1 MSRYTGPQ
9 WKKSRHKTI
18 GGKKMS
24 RYTGPQWKKSRRL
37 GFSTLE
43 TGRELARR
51 PYAPGQHGQKRKK
64 LTEYGLQLAEKQ
76 KVRHMYGVNEKQF
89 HNTFKRAGKMEG
101 VTGYNFFCLLES
113 RLDNIVYRLGFAT
126 TRRQARQ
133 LVNHGHIL
141 LNGVKTD
148 IASCQV
154 KVGDVISVK
163 ERSRSLEIIKNALA
177 SQTHVPGFV
186 EVDADKMEGKFIRL
200 PERSELNQEIN
211 ESLIVEYYN
220 RLG

>member
-1 MSRYTGPQ
+1 MA
-9 WKKSRHKTI
+9 
-18 GGKKMS
+18 

-43 TGRELARR
+43 TGKELAKR

-64 LTEYGLQLAEKQ
+64 PTEYGLQLAEKQ

-89 HNTFKRAGKMEG
+89 RNTFFRASKMEG
-101 VTGYNFFCLLES
+101 ITGYNFFCLLES
-113 RLDNIVYRLGFAT
+113 RLDNLVYRLGLAT
-126 TRRQARQ
+126 TRRAARQ

-141 LNGVKTD
+141 VNGKKAD
-148 IASCQV
+148 IPSYQV
-154 KVGDVISVK
+154 KIGDVISVREK
-163 ERSRSLEIIKNALA
+163 SRNLAVIKA
-177 SQTHVPGFV
+177 SVEATTHIPGFV
-186 EVDADKMEGKFIRL
+186 EFDAEKLEGKYVRF

-211 ESLIVEYYN
+211 EALIVEYYN

>member
-1 MSRYTGPQ
+1 
-9 WKKSRHKTI
+9 
-18 GGKKMS
+18 MS

-177 SQTHVPGFV
+177 SQIHVPGFV

>member
-1 MSRYTGPQ
+1 MA
-9 WKKSRHKTI
+9 
-18 GGKKMS
+18 

-43 TGRELARR
+43 TGKELSRR

-76 KVRHMYGVNEKQF
+76 KVRYMYGVNEKQF
-89 HNTFKRAGKMEG
+89 RNTFFRASKMEG
-101 VTGYNFFCLLES
+101 VKGHNFFCLLES
-113 RLDNIVYRLGFAT
+113 RLDNVVYRLGFAT

-148 IASCQV
+148 IPSCQV
-154 KVGDVISVK
+154 KIGDVISVK
-163 ERSRSLEIIKNALA
+163 EKSKSLEIIKTSLA

-186 EVDADKMEGKFIRL
+186 EVDAEKMEGKLIRL
-200 PERSELNQEIN
+200 PERSELNQEVN

>member
-1 MSRYTGPQ
+1 
-9 WKKSRHKTI
+9 
-18 GGKKMS
+18 MS

-76 KVRHMYGVNEKQF
+76 KVRHMYGVSEKQF

>member
-1 MSRYTGPQ
+1 
-9 WKKSRHKTI
+9 
-18 GGKKMS
+18 MS

-113 RLDNIVYRLGFAT
+113 RLDNSVYRLGFAT

>member
-1 MSRYTGPQ
+1 MA
-9 WKKSRHKTI
+9 
-18 GGKKMS
+18 

-43 TGRELARR
+43 TGKELAKR

-64 LTEYGLQLAEKQ
+64 PTEYGLQLAEKQ

-89 HNTFKRAGKMEG
+89 RNTFFRASKMEG
-101 VTGYNFFCLLES
+101 ITGYNFFCLLES
-113 RLDNIVYRLGFAT
+113 RLDNVVYRLGFAT

-154 KVGDVISVK
+154 KVGDVVSVK
-163 ERSRSLEIIKNALA
+163 EKSKSLEIIKAALA

-186 EVDADKMEGKFIRL
+186 EVDAEKMEGKYIRL

>member
-1 MSRYTGPQ
+1 MA
-9 WKKSRHKTI
+9 
-18 GGKKMS
+18 

-43 TGRELARR
+43 TGKELSKR

-64 LTEYGLQLAEKQ
+64 PTEYGLQLAEKQ

-89 HNTFKRAGKMEG
+89 HNTFKRASKMEG
-101 VTGYNFFCLLES
+101 ITCYKFFCLLES
-113 RLDNIVYRLGFAT
+113 RLDNVVYRLGFAT

-154 KVGDVISVK
+154 KVGDVVSVK
-163 ERSRSLEIIKNALA
+163 ESSKSLEIIKTALA

-186 EVDADKMEGKFIRL
+186 EVDAEKMEGKYIRL

-211 ESLIVEYYN
+211 EALIVEYYN

>member
-1 MSRYTGPQ
+1 
-9 WKKSRHKTI
+9 
-18 GGKKMS
+18 MS

-89 HNTFKRAGKMEG
+89 HHTFKRAGKMEG